1 MRSFAP
7 ILRKFRGL
15 FASYLVLGIAAT
27 LTSAFSVRLLQGLL
41 DSFTAGALVLPAIGL
56 YGGLLILLCAAN
68 YAQVYPE
75 QRLTHG
81 IYLELKVE
89 ALRKMR
95 TIDYA
100 AYQRLGTGSLVQRIE
115 NGAAAGRG
123 MLFDYWL
130 RLLSELVPSVVV
142 SLTFIA
148 LMDWK
153 VMALIAAG
161 YVVVFVVTRL
171 LLRIL
176 YRIKERILTGE
187 EAFSQL
193 LVRGF
198 MELVVFRLNRRFGR
212 EIQRAEQA
220 ADAICANKTRMRM
233 VHESFFTIFAL
244 LVALVK
250 VSILLYAFSTRSL
263 SVGEVV
269 AVMAF
274 VDNAYTPIA
283 IFNVLYVQYK
293 LDQVAYARYREVLDA
308 PDTPHLCQG
317 QTAHLTAGRVEF
329 DHVSCRY
336 GGKVIFDNLSLRLE
350 CRQVVGLAGE
360 SGAGK
365 SSLARQLMGLIRP
378 SSGEI
383 WVDGQRLSTLHL
395 ESYYAYLSYTPQEP
409 PVFDGTL
416 RENLVFDA
424 HVPDKTL
431 LEALDVVCLTSLVR
445 RLPQGLDT
453 PIGEKGVL
461 LSGGERQRLA
471 LARLLFRPEAR
482 LFILDEATSAMDNLT
497 EETVLRRVL
506 ARLKGRT
513 VLMIAHRLSTLRNA
527 DVIYLLK
534 DGVLQGQGD
543 YDALARTD
551 AYFQALLAAQQ

>member
-15 FASYLVLGIAAT
+15 FTGYLVLGIAAT
-27 LTSAFSVRLLQGLL
+27 LASAFSVRLLQGLL

-153 VMALIAAG
+153 VMALIGVG

-244 LVALVK
+244 RL
-250 VSILLYAFSTRSL
+250 FHP
-263 SVGEVV
+263 VV
-269 AVMAF
+269 VC
-274 VDNAYTPIA
+274 
-283 IFNVLYVQYK
+283 
-293 LDQVAYARYREVLDA
+293 RRGRGR
-308 PDTPHLCQG
+308 HGLC
-317 QTAHLTAGRVEF
+317 
-329 DHVSCRY
+329 
-336 GGKVIFDNLSLRLE
+336 
-350 CRQVVGLAGE
+350 
-360 SGAGK
+360 
-365 SSLARQLMGLIRP
+365 
-378 SSGEI
+378 
-383 WVDGQRLSTLHL
+383 GQRLHAHCHFQRPLCAVQARPGGLCPLPGSAGRPRH
-395 ESYYAYLSYTPQEP
+395 TPPLPGTDRPPDCREP
-409 PVFDGTL
+409 AGKPAPVVQRRRDGGHSGK
-416 RENLVFDA
+416 RCGHSCGSWHHGDSG
-424 HVPDKTL
+424 
-431 LEALDVVCLTSLVR
+431 CL
-445 RLPQGLDT
+445 
-453 PIGEKGVL
+453 
-461 LSGGERQRLA
+461 
-471 LARLLFRPEAR
+471 
-482 LFILDEATSAMDNLT
+482 
-497 EETVLRRVL
+497 
-506 ARLKGRT
+506 
-513 VLMIAHRLSTLRNA
+513 
-527 DVIYLLK
+527 
-534 DGVLQGQGD
+534 
-543 YDALARTD
+543 
-551 AYFQALLAAQQ
+551 